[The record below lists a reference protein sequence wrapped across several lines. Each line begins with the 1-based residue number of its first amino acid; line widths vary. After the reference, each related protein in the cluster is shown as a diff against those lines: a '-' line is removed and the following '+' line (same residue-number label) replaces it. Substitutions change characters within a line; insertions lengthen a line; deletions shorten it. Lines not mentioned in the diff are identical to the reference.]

1 MLHPELEEQFEDI
14 SFLGRGGQGFS
25 YRATRRSDQLPVVL
39 KVLDFLELNSWKSYD
54 LFLREI
60 RTLKNL
66 NHPAIPKLLGVYPE
80 NLDSEP
86 TSLVL
91 IQEYV
96 KGSSLKD
103 LLESE
108 EIAWSGEDVLGL
120 LEGLLPVLTYLHTLN
135 PPVVH
140 RDIKP
145 SNIIRRYS
153 GSYSLIDFGAAS
165 STQKTNASTFVGTNG
180 YMAPEQMMGRAEPRS
195 DLYSL
200 GATAL
205 HLATGIH
212 PNDLARE
219 DFSFR
224 LDGLGLDPQL
234 ARVIARL
241 VEPLP
246 ENRFRTADQVLKSLR
261 PTHELTLANVKEN
274 GFNLIRQEDL
284 TQIRFPGAPLLQTG
298 FLAVSA
304 ILLTSLVAVGAA
316 TAYLYIMLTF
326 ILGAGL
332 YHLLRRREV
341 VFEDDEL
348 RYTKRIGPYVQ
359 KKSWKIDQIVDI
371 RTQKRGAFLDVLLQ
385 DKDAQRHSLGWGF
398 SNDQA
403 QWLVRKL
410 LSELEERR

>member
-1 MLHPELEEQFEDI
+1 MLNPELEEQFEEI

-25 YRATRRSDQLPVVL
+25 YRATRKSDQLPVVL

-54 LFLREI
+54 LFMREI
-60 RTLKNL
+60 RTLRTL

-80 NLDSEP
+80 NLDAEP
-86 TSLVL
+86 QSVVL

-96 KGSSLKD
+96 PGDSLKD

-108 EIAWSGEDVLGL
+108 EEEWSTEDVLEL
-120 LEGLLPVLTYLHTLN
+120 LESLLPVLSYLHSLN

-180 YMAPEQMMGRAEPRS
+180 YMAPEQMMGRAEPCS

-234 ARVIARL
+234 ARVIKRL

-246 ENRFRTADQVLKSLR
+246 ENRFRSAEQVLASLR
-261 PTHELTLANVKEN
+261 PSSELVLANVKEN
-274 GFNLIRQEDL
+274 GFHLIREEDA
-284 TQIRFPGAPLLQTG
+284 TRIKFPGPPLLQSG
-298 FLAVSA
+298 LFAVAA
-304 ILLTSLVAVGAA
+304 IFMTFLVALTPVAP
-316 TAYLYIMLTF
+316 YPYIMLTF
-326 ILGAGL
+326 FVGAGL
-332 YHLLRRREV
+332 YHLIRRREV
-341 VFEDDEL
+341 VFENDEL

-371 RTQKRGAFLDVLLQ
+371 RSQKRGAFLDVLLQ